1 MISNTIITPAIGY
14 KGSPA
19 ISMGLNNTVIV
30 VWEDTRGSLIEYV
43 GLIDSSGSM
52 TTEWLDMCAVFYGGN
67 LSSGEYFQGVKPM
80 LESASITV
88 LETLYA
94 ISGQMSFASG
104 QKNCEAAYE
113 IGGYGDGPRDIS
125 LGQNSTD
132 TSGGIRA
139 LSDVMY
145 NGSSYNIPSDWGYN
159 SEMWGP
165 GSTWACLSWRDNSGS
180 IPGNPATPNDHQW
193 NPNATRLIIPVS
205 DEGPFGGDP
214 SQESDDNQSI
224 VEAHDA
230 CTKAGIIPIAIA
242 GT

>member
-1 MISNTIITPAIGY
+1 
-14 KGSPA
+14 
-19 ISMGLNNTVIV
+19 
-30 VWEDTRGSLIEYV
+30 
-43 GLIDSSGSM
+43 M

-80 LESASITV
+80 LESVSITV

-94 ISGQMSFASG
+94 LSGQMSFASG
-104 QKNCEAAYE
+104 QKNCEDAYE

-193 NPNATRLIIPVS
+193 LSLIHI
-205 DEGPFGGDP
+205 
-214 SQESDDNQSI
+214 
-224 VEAHDA
+224 
-230 CTKAGIIPIAIA
+230 
-242 GT
+242 